1 MLANLIETNID
12 LLKEFFQQ
20 SNLFFALA
28 IGMGFII
35 LESIIPMLP
44 LAVFIAI
51 NMLVFGNVVGF
62 LISWVA
68 TIIGCTLS
76 FFIFRNLKD
85 KLWKWIGKREK
96 LVELMNRVN
105 QISFSSLVIILAF
118 PFTPAFSINI
128 GAGLSN
134 MSYRKYLFALLIS
147 KISIVYF
154 WGFIGTTLVESLTDI
169 GVLIKIAII
178 ILIVFILSKIV
189 TKKFDIE

>member
-1 MLANLIETNID
+1 MIANFIESNIEV
-12 LLKEFFQQ
+12 LKEFVQH
-20 SNLFFALA
+20 SNLFLGLL
-28 IGMGFII
+28 IGMLLII

-51 NMLVFGNVVGF
+51 NMLVFGNFIGF
-62 LISWVA
+62 LISWTS
-68 TIIGCTLS
+68 TIIGCLLS
-76 FFIFRNLKD
+76 FYIFRKLK
-85 KLWKWIGKREK
+85 KRIWGLISRKEK
-96 LVELMNRVN
+96 LVELMNKIDD
-105 QISFSSLVIILAF
+105 ISFSSLVIILSF

-178 ILIVFILSKIV
+178 ILIAFILSKIV
-189 TKKFDIE
+189 MKKFDIK